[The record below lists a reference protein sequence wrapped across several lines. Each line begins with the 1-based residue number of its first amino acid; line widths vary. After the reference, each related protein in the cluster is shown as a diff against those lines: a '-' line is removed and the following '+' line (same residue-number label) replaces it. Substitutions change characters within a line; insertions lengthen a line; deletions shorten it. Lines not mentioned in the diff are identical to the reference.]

1 MSRNVEELAE
11 LLRKLG
17 RHTPTL
23 ARRVDEFY
31 HPALN
36 KLGGAVSRLQ
46 EKMEETDTF
55 LGDLD
60 AIIDQHGSAGELLSK
75 HIYDIED
82 LMNVQEELTE
92 EAEELKKAIGKLE
105 RDAEVMTS
113 NMELINQLAIKRS
126 KLLDARMHKLE
137 RFNPT
142 ANRSPRTN
150 TRPSITNVAPPT
162 TSNNAIHLG
171 TVVGQVAVGG
181 TLEDVS
187 LRSLFVKIQSL
198 ENHNSVQTQ
207 RLDSSPVK
215 FESWSFGS
223 EPEFEKFYDRV
234 NPNGEGLAS
243 MVCFNTIWTHS
254 SMTDTAVETWLQQ
267 QQRSVA
273 TGFKNTIETD
283 YISAL
288 RNRYPFAFVGK
299 VDSVLPTHVI
309 KAFGSLDTWRGTGV
323 SDGTKE
329 RLQQSLALA
338 KESHR
343 LYCQDNLGN
352 GPLRDMAIRSGE
364 FTTDFITKLFS
375 HLDDEITM
383 LTSLG
388 VDQCKVMLLCTH
400 QLLQISDATFKFRQK
415 SAAVD
420 LTDKGAAGRRFASV
434 TLKSLAKMKEFSDC
448 KFKDHPAIN
457 GTFIRFLTRQT
468 ADNSSLRLSMDI
480 RSLGDKV
487 DAGLKREQANRTKGI
502 EEAKKKASQVDQ
514 KLESVIKANSLKKA

>member
-198 ENHNSVQTQ
+198 EN
-207 RLDSSPVK
+207 P
-215 FESWSFGS
+215 
-223 EPEFEKFYDRV
+223 
-234 NPNGEGLAS
+234 
-243 MVCFNTIWTHS
+243 WT
-254 SMTDTAVETWLQQ
+254 
-267 QQRSVA
+267 
-273 TGFKNTIETD
+273 
-283 YISAL
+283 
-288 RNRYPFAFVGK
+288 
-299 VDSVLPTHVI
+299 
-309 KAFGSLDTWRGTGV
+309 
-323 SDGTKE
+323 
-329 RLQQSLALA
+329 
-338 KESHR
+338 
-343 LYCQDNLGN
+343 
-352 GPLRDMAIRSGE
+352 
-364 FTTDFITKLFS
+364 
-375 HLDDEITM
+375 
-383 LTSLG
+383 
-388 VDQCKVMLLCTH
+388 
-400 QLLQISDATFKFRQK
+400 
-415 SAAVD
+415 AA
-420 LTDKGAAGRRFASV
+420 
-434 TLKSLAKMKEFSDC
+434 
-448 KFKDHPAIN
+448 
-457 GTFIRFLTRQT
+457 Q
-468 ADNSSLRLSMDI
+468 
-480 RSLGDKV
+480 
-487 DAGLKREQANRTKGI
+487 
-502 EEAKKKASQVDQ
+502 
-514 KLESVIKANSLKKA
+514 